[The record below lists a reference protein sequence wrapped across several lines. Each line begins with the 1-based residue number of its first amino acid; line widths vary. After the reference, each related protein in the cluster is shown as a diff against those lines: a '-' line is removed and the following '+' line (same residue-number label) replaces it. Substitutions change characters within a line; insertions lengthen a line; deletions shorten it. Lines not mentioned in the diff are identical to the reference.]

1 MSLKCDMVT
10 SGHEMDDLVISGGI
24 LVGPYVC
31 VCVWYNPTG
40 KRVADSAVG
49 GAEVPGV
56 VRGRPQGH
64 PRHPARS
71 HHIVH
76 VSVLVRRPGS
86 MARFS
91 LLFKGRGVGSGMMD
105 TTLPNCPEYG
115 VCGHYSETQSSDDLF
130 VEAWVGCFVFHLLI
144 SIVRVVCSVLCDG
157 MAWHGPNK
165 TQM

>member
-91 LLFKGRGVGSGMMD
+91 LLFKGRGVGSGMMY
-105 TTLPNCPEYG
+105 TTLTNCPEND
-115 VCGHYSETQSSDDLF
+115 VCGHYSETQSSDDPF

-157 MAWHGPNK
+157 MARRDQ